1 MFLNQFMC
9 RTMTWFFTSL
19 WGFLCWFVFKIYLF
33 LENRRVV
40 DENDEMDCKNQKR
53 LDFDEKGVEKESS
66 FLVQSKYEYISGKDS
81 FGFMEKIE
89 AKSFSVEEMFVN
101 VNEGDEEEKEIDK
114 NSDDKLFYFSFFK
127 NGSVYQE
134 KSEFFDGKNANDQ
147 EKLEFFDEKGE
158 EHVDNLCFEEILKK
172 NDEVF
177 SDEETQDSEDICYEI
192 QLLPENESLIRNSI
206 RGSEGIGDELC
217 SDRHLNGFLKSD
229 QFMEGDR
236 EENDDMGFI
245 ELEASLHNLRF
256 SIGKGDFAAKNV
268 DGVEVT
274 DVKCEEVKLID
285 DFQESVDH
293 NSSQKS
299 WDIDD
304 VTSQN
309 VDRVEETDVNCEEMK
324 LMDTIQDS
332 PDHNSSRNSLD
343 MDGFSSQNVDRVEGT
358 NVNYEKM
365 KLMNDFQES
374 VDHSL
379 SRKSWD
385 IDDFASQNVDR
396 VEETDVNFEE
406 MDDFQD
412 SPNRNSSRKSWD
424 TDGFASQNVD
434 RVEETD
440 VNYEQMDDFQDSP
453 DHNSS
458 RKLWDTDSDSD
469 DDDILLEHQNL
480 VRQMKMEMKNS
491 RMTGLPTISEDYES
505 PKVVED
511 LKPLKIDKKIGYKYC
526 IEEIQKFYKSYAEK
540 MRKLDILNYQ
550 TLNAISFLQLKDSE
564 MLMSSKKTS
573 ISITKAFALP
583 SFLANKQRKIFA
595 DPAQKSI
602 SEMNIDLEIVYVGQI
617 CLSWEILYWQYGK
630 AKDLLEHDPHEY
642 HTYNQVAGEYQQFQ
656 VLLQRFV
663 EDEPFQGPRVQN
675 YVRKRCILRS
685 FLQVPSI
692 RDDRFKEKK
701 GGREEEKD
709 VISIVKLGEVIKE
722 TMQVFWEFLRAD
734 KREANLALKGV
745 QGTQMDN
752 AEIELFMN
760 VKLDLQKKERK
771 LKDVQRSGNCIV
783 KKFQKQQERRLSHSL
798 FASLVEL
805 KLVSRV
811 LSLPRLRRDHLVW
824 CQRKLSNI
832 NVAGRKVSMEQSFSL
847 FPC

>member
-1 MFLNQFMC
+1 
-9 RTMTWFFTSL
+9 MTWFLTSL
-19 WGFLCWFVFKIYLF
+19 WGFFCWFVFKIYFF

-66 FLVQSKYEYISGKDS
+66 FLVQSKYEFISGKDS
-81 FGFMEKIE
+81 FGFMEKPE
-89 AKSFSVEEMFVN
+89 VKSFSVEEMFVN

-134 KSEFFDGKNANDQ
+134 KSEFFDEKNVNDQ

-158 EHVDNLCFEEILKK
+158 EHVDNHCFEEILKK
-172 NDEVF
+172 NDEF
-177 SDEETQDSEDICYEI
+177 SSDEETQDSEDICYEI

-217 SDRHLNGFLKSD
+217 SDRHLHGFLKSD
-229 QFMEGDR
+229 QFMGGDR

-245 ELEASLHNLRF
+245 ELETSLHSSSS
-256 SIGKGDFAAKNV
+256 SIGKGDFDAKNI
-268 DGVEVT
+268 DGVEVA
-274 DVKCEEVKLID
+274 DVKCEEMKLMN
-285 DFQESVDH
+285 DFQKSVDH
-293 NSSQKS
+293 NSSRKS
-299 WDIDD
+299 WDIN
-304 VTSQN
+304 VFSSQN
-309 VDRVEETDVNCEEMK
+309 VDRVVETDVNCEEMK
-324 LMDTIQDS
+324 LMEDIQES

-343 MDGFSSQNVDRVEGT
+343 MDGFASQNVDRVEGTTVNYEEMKLMDDIQESPDHNSSRNSLDMDGFASQNVDRVEGT
-358 NVNYEKM
+358 NVNYEEM
-365 KLMNDFQES
+365 KIMDDFQES
-374 VDHSL
+374 
-379 SRKSWD
+379 
-385 IDDFASQNVDR
+385 
-396 VEETDVNFEE
+396 
-406 MDDFQD
+406 
-412 SPNRNSSRKSWD
+412 PNHNSSRKSWD

-434 RVEETD
+434 RIEETD
-440 VNYEQMDDFQDSP
+440 VNYEEMDDFQDSP

-469 DDDILLEHQNL
+469 DDDDILLEHQNL

-491 RMTGLPTISEDYES
+491 RITGLPTISEDYES

-511 LKPLKIDKKIGYKYC
+511 LKPLKIDEKIGYKYC

-564 MLMSSKKTS
+564 MFMSRKKTS

-692 RDDRFKEKK
+692 RDDRFKGKK
-701 GGREEEKD
+701 GEREEEKD

-722 TMQVFWEFLRAD
+722 TMQVFWEFLCAD

-745 QGTQMDN
+745 QRTQMDN

-811 LSLPRLRRDHLVW
+811 LSLPRLRRDYLIW

>member
-1 MFLNQFMC
+1 MFLSQFMC
-9 RTMTWFFTSL
+9 RTMTWFFTSI
-19 WGFLCWFVFKIYLF
+19 WGFLCWFVSKICFF

-40 DENDEMDCKNQKR
+40 DENDEMDCKNRKR

-81 FGFMEKIE
+81 FGFIEKSE
-89 AKSFSVEEMFVN
+89 AKSFLVEEMFVN
-101 VNEGDEEEKEIDK
+101 FNEGEGVVEKEIDK

-134 KSEFFDGKNANDQ
+134 KSELFDEKNANDQ
-147 EKLEFFDEKGE
+147 EKLEFLDEKG
-158 EHVDNLCFEEILKK
+158 DNLCFEEILRK

-177 SDEETQDSEDICYEI
+177 SDIETRDSEDMCYEI

-206 RGSEGIGDELC
+206 RGSEGLGDELC
-217 SDRHLNGFLKSD
+217 SNRHLNGFLKND
-229 QFMEGDR
+229 QFMDGDR
-236 EENDDMGFI
+236 EENDDKGFI
-245 ELEASLHNLRF
+245 ELETSLHNLSF

-285 DFQESVDH
+285 DIQESVDH
-293 NSSQKS
+293 NS
-299 WDIDD
+299 
-304 VTSQN
+304 
-309 VDRVEETDVNCEEMK
+309 
-324 LMDTIQDS
+324 
-332 PDHNSSRNSLD
+332 
-343 MDGFSSQNVDRVEGT
+343 
-358 NVNYEKM
+358 
-365 KLMNDFQES
+365 
-374 VDHSL
+374 

-396 VEETDVNFEE
+396 VEETDVNGEE
-406 MDDFQD
+406 MKLMDDIQESPDHNSSRNSLYMDGFASQNVDGVEETNVNYEDLKLMDDFQD
-412 SPNRNSSRKSWD
+412 SPNHNSSRKSWD

-440 VNYEQMDDFQDSP
+440 VNYEEMDDFQDSPNHHSNRKSWEMDGFASQNVDIVEETDVNYEEMDDFQESP

-458 RKLWDTDSDSD
+458 RKLWDTDSDSDD

-491 RMTGLPTISEDYES
+491 RITGLPTISEDYES

-511 LKPLKIDKKIGYKYC
+511 MKPLKIDEKIGYKYC

-540 MRKLDILNYQ
+540 MKKLDILNYQ

-564 MLMSSKKTS
+564 GFMSSKKTS
-573 ISITKAFALP
+573 MSIAKAFALP

-602 SEMNIDLEIVYVGQI
+602 CEMNRDLEIVYVGQI

-663 EDEPFQGPRVQN
+663 EDEPFQGPRVQY

-692 RDDRFKEKK
+692 RDDRFKGKK

-709 VISIVKLGEVIKE
+709 VISIMKLGDVIKE

-783 KKFQKQQERRLSHSL
+783 KKFQKQQERRLSPSL

>member
-1 MFLNQFMC
+1 
-9 RTMTWFFTSL
+9 
-19 WGFLCWFVFKIYLF
+19 
-33 LENRRVV
+33 
-40 DENDEMDCKNQKR
+40 
-53 LDFDEKGVEKESS
+53 
-66 FLVQSKYEYISGKDS
+66 
-81 FGFMEKIE
+81 
-89 AKSFSVEEMFVN
+89 
-101 VNEGDEEEKEIDK
+101 
-114 NSDDKLFYFSFFK
+114 
-127 NGSVYQE
+127 
-134 KSEFFDGKNANDQ
+134 
-147 EKLEFFDEKGE
+147 
-158 EHVDNLCFEEILKK
+158 
-172 NDEVF
+172 
-177 SDEETQDSEDICYEI
+177 
-192 QLLPENESLIRNSI
+192 
-206 RGSEGIGDELC
+206 
-217 SDRHLNGFLKSD
+217 
-229 QFMEGDR
+229 
-236 EENDDMGFI
+236 MGFI
-245 ELEASLHNLRF
+245 KLETSLHSSSS
-256 SIGKGDFAAKNV
+256 SIGKGDFAAKNI

-274 DVKCEEVKLID
+274 DVKCEEMKLMN

-293 NSSQKS
+293 NSSRKS
-299 WDIDD
+299 WDIN
-304 VTSQN
+304 VFASQN
-309 VDRVEETDVNCEEMK
+309 VDRVEKTDVNCEEMK
-324 LMDTIQDS
+324 LMDDIQES

-343 MDGFSSQNVDRVEGT
+343 MDGF
-358 NVNYEKM
+358 
-365 KLMNDFQES
+365 
-374 VDHSL
+374 
-379 SRKSWD
+379 
-385 IDDFASQNVDR
+385 ANVDR
-396 VEETDVNFEE
+396 VEETNVNYEDMKI
-406 MDDFQD
+406 MDDFQE
-412 SPNRNSSRKSWD
+412 SPNHNSSRKSWD

-434 RVEETD
+434 RIEETD
-440 VNYEQMDDFQDSP
+440 VNYEDMNDFQDSP

-469 DDDILLEHQNL
+469 DDDDILLEHQNL

-491 RMTGLPTISEDYES
+491 RITGLPTISEDYES

-511 LKPLKIDKKIGYKYC
+511 LKPLKIDEKIGYKYC

-564 MLMSSKKTS
+564 MFMSSKKTS
-573 ISITKAFALP
+573 ISITKAFTLP

-692 RDDRFKEKK
+692 RDDRYKGKK

-798 FASLVEL
+798 FTSLVEL

-811 LSLPRLRRDHLVW
+811 LSLPRLRRDYLVW
-824 CQRKLSNI
+824 CHRKLSNI
-832 NVAGRKVSMEQSFSL
+832 NVAGRKDYSSRLRCSDSSKMSTDACQIL
-847 FPC
+847 QK

>member
-1 MFLNQFMC
+1 MSPKKIFLLKATLIKMFLSQFMC
-9 RTMTWFFTSL
+9 RTMTWFFTSI
-19 WGFLCWFVFKIYLF
+19 WGFLCWFVSKICFF

-40 DENDEMDCKNQKR
+40 DGNDEMDCKNQKR

-81 FGFMEKIE
+81 FGFIEKSE
-89 AKSFSVEEMFVN
+89 AKSFLVEEMFVN
-101 VNEGDEEEKEIDK
+101 FNEGEGVVEKEIDK

-134 KSEFFDGKNANDQ
+134 KSELFDEKNANDQ
-147 EKLEFFDEKGE
+147 EKLEFLDEK
-158 EHVDNLCFEEILKK
+158 VDNLCFEEILRK

-177 SDEETQDSEDICYEI
+177 SDIETQDSEDMCYEI

-206 RGSEGIGDELC
+206 QGSEGLRDELC
-217 SDRHLNGFLKSD
+217 SNRHLNGFLKSD
-229 QFMEGDR
+229 QFMDSDR
-236 EENDDMGFI
+236 EENDDDKGFI
-245 ELEASLHNLRF
+245 ELETSLHNLSF

-285 DFQESVDH
+285 DFQESVDD
-293 NSSQKS
+293 NS
-299 WDIDD
+299 
-304 VTSQN
+304 
-309 VDRVEETDVNCEEMK
+309 
-324 LMDTIQDS
+324 
-332 PDHNSSRNSLD
+332 
-343 MDGFSSQNVDRVEGT
+343 
-358 NVNYEKM
+358 
-365 KLMNDFQES
+365 
-374 VDHSL
+374 

-396 VEETDVNFEE
+396 VEETDVNCEE
-406 MDDFQD
+406 MKLVDDIQESPDHNSSRNSLDMDGFASQNIDGVEETDGNCEEMKLMDDFQE
-412 SPNRNSSRKSWD
+412 SPNHNSSRKSWD

-440 VNYEQMDDFQDSP
+440 VNYEEMDDFQESP

-458 RKLWDTDSDSD
+458 RKLWDTDSDSDD

-491 RMTGLPTISEDYES
+491 RITGLPTISEDYES

-511 LKPLKIDKKIGYKYC
+511 MKPLKIDEKIGYKYC

-540 MRKLDILNYQ
+540 MKKLDILNYQ

-564 MLMSSKKTS
+564 EFMSSKKTS
-573 ISITKAFALP
+573 MSIAKAFALP

-602 SEMNIDLEIVYVGQI
+602 SEMNRDLEIVYVGQI

-692 RDDRFKEKK
+692 RDDRFKGKK

-745 QGTQMDN
+745 QGIQMDN

-760 VKLDLQKKERK
+760 IKLDLQKKERK

-783 KKFQKQQERRLSHSL
+783 KKFQKQQERRLSPSL

>member
-1 MFLNQFMC
+1 MSFCSKATLIKMFLNQFMYT
-9 RTMTWFFTSL
+9 RMTWFFTSL
-19 WGFLCWFVFKIYLF
+19 WGFFCWFVFKIYFF

-40 DENDEMDCKNQKR
+40 DENDEMDCKNQKI

-81 FGFMEKIE
+81 FGFMEKPE
-89 AKSFSVEEMFVN
+89 VKSFSVEEMFVN

-134 KSEFFDGKNANDQ
+134 KSEFFSEKNVNDQ

-158 EHVDNLCFEEILKK
+158 EHVDNHCFEEILKK
-172 NDEVF
+172 NDEF
-177 SDEETQDSEDICYEI
+177 SSDEETQDSEDICYEI
-192 QLLPENESLIRNSI
+192 QLLPENESFIRNSI

-229 QFMEGDR
+229 QFMGGDR

-245 ELEASLHNLRF
+245 ELESSLHSSSS
-256 SIGKGDFAAKNV
+256 SIGKGDFAAKNI

-274 DVKCEEVKLID
+274 DVKCEEMKLMN

-293 NSSQKS
+293 NSSRKS
-299 WDIDD
+299 WDIN
-304 VTSQN
+304 VFASQN

-324 LMDTIQDS
+324 LMDDIQES

-343 MDGFSSQNVDRVEGT
+343 MDGF
-358 NVNYEKM
+358 
-365 KLMNDFQES
+365 
-374 VDHSL
+374 
-379 SRKSWD
+379 
-385 IDDFASQNVDR
+385 ASQNVDR
-396 VEETDVNFEE
+396 VEETNVNYEDMKI
-406 MDDFQD
+406 MDDFQE
-412 SPNRNSSRKSWD
+412 SPNHNSSRKSWD

-434 RVEETD
+434 RIEETD
-440 VNYEQMDDFQDSP
+440 VNYEDMNDFQDSP

-469 DDDILLEHQNL
+469 DDDDILLEHQNL

-491 RMTGLPTISEDYES
+491 RITGLPTISEDYES

-511 LKPLKIDKKIGYKYC
+511 LKPLKIDEKIGYKYC

-564 MLMSSKKTS
+564 MFMSSKKTS

-692 RDDRFKEKK
+692 RDDRFKGKK
-701 GGREEEKD
+701 GRREEEKD

-745 QGTQMDN
+745 QRTQMDN

>member
-1 MFLNQFMC
+1 
-9 RTMTWFFTSL
+9 MTWFFTSL
-19 WGFLCWFVFKIYLF
+19 WGFFCWFVFKIYFF

-40 DENDEMDCKNQKR
+40 DENDEMACKNQKR

-81 FGFMEKIE
+81 FGFIEKPE
-89 AKSFSVEEMFVN
+89 DKSFSVEEMFVN
-101 VNEGDEEEKEIDK
+101 VNEGDEEKEIDK

-134 KSEFFDGKNANDQ
+134 KTEFLDEKNANDQ
-147 EKLEFFDEKGE
+147 EKLEFLDEKGE

-172 NDEVF
+172 NDEF
-177 SDEETQDSEDICYEI
+177 SSDEETQDSEDVCYEI
-192 QLLPENESLIRNSI
+192 QLLPENESLIQNSI
-206 RGSEGIGDELC
+206 RGSEGLGDELC

-236 EENDDMGFI
+236 EENDDMRFI
-245 ELEASLHNLRF
+245 ELETSLHSSSS
-256 SIGKGDFAAKNV
+256 SIGKGDFAAKNI

-274 DVKCEEVKLID
+274 DVKCEEMKLMN
-285 DFQESVDH
+285 DFQVSVDL
-293 NSSQKS
+293 NSSRKS
-299 WDIDD
+299 WDIN
-304 VTSQN
+304 VFASQN
-309 VDRVEETDVNCEEMK
+309 VDRVEETDVTCEEMK
-324 LMDTIQDS
+324 LMDDIQES

-343 MDGFSSQNVDRVEGT
+343 MDGF
-358 NVNYEKM
+358 
-365 KLMNDFQES
+365 
-374 VDHSL
+374 
-379 SRKSWD
+379 
-385 IDDFASQNVDR
+385 ASQNVDR
-396 VEETDVNFEE
+396 VEETNVNYEDMKI
-406 MDDFQD
+406 MDDFQE
-412 SPNRNSSRKSWD
+412 SPNHNSSRKSWD

-434 RVEETD
+434 RIEETD
-440 VNYEQMDDFQDSP
+440 VNYEDMNDFQDSP

-469 DDDILLEHQNL
+469 DDDDILLEHQNL

-491 RMTGLPTISEDYES
+491 RITGLPTISEDYES

-511 LKPLKIDKKIGYKYC
+511 LKPLKIDEKIGYKYC

-564 MLMSSKKTS
+564 MFMSSKKTS
-573 ISITKAFALP
+573 ISITKTFALP

-692 RDDRFKEKK
+692 RDDRFKGKK

-745 QGTQMDN
+745 QRTQMDN

-805 KLVSRV
+805 KLGG
-811 LSLPRLRRDHLVW
+811 
-824 CQRKLSNI
+824 KLAWN
-832 NVAGRKVSMEQSFSL
+832 NL
-847 FPC
+847 FHFFHAKDY

>member
-760 VKLDLQKKERK
+760 VKLDLQKERK

>member
-1 MFLNQFMC
+1 
-9 RTMTWFFTSL
+9 MTWIFTSL
-19 WGFLCWFVFKIYLF
+19 WGFLCWFVFKIYFF

-81 FGFMEKIE
+81 FGFIEKPE

-101 VNEGDEEEKEIDK
+101 FNEGEGVVMAEEEKEIDK

-134 KSEFFDGKNANDQ
+134 KSEFFDEKNANDQ
-147 EKLEFFDEKGE
+147 EKLEFLDEKGE
-158 EHVDNLCFEEILKK
+158 KHVDNLCFEEILKK

-177 SDEETQDSEDICYEI
+177 SDEETQDSEDTCYEI

-206 RGSEGIGDELC
+206 RGSEVIGNELC

-245 ELEASLHNLRF
+245 ELETSLHNLSF
-256 SIGKGDFAAKNV
+256 SIGKCDFAAKHV
-268 DGVEVT
+268 GVEVT
-274 DVKCEEVKLID
+274 DVKCEEMKLMN

-293 NSSQKS
+293 NSSRKS

-309 VDRVEETDVNCEEMK
+309 VDRVEETYVNCEEMK
-324 LMDTIQDS
+324 LMDDIQES

-343 MDGFSSQNVDRVEGT
+343 MD
-358 NVNYEKM
+358 
-365 KLMNDFQES
+365 L
-374 VDHSL
+374 
-379 SRKSWD
+379 
-385 IDDFASQNVDR
+385 FASQNVDR
-396 VEETDVNFEE
+396 VGETDVNCEDMKL
-406 MDDFQD
+406 MDDFQE
-412 SPNRNSSRKSWD
+412 SPNHNSSRKSWD

-440 VNYEQMDDFQDSP
+440 VNYEEMDDFQDSP

-458 RKLWDTDSDSD
+458 PKLSDADSDSD

-491 RMTGLPTISEDYES
+491 RITGLPTISEDYES

-511 LKPLKIDKKIGYKYC
+511 LKPLKIDEKIGYKYC

-564 MLMSSKKTS
+564 EFMSSKKTS

-602 SEMNIDLEIVYVGQI
+602 SEMNRDLEIVYVGQI

-692 RDDRFKEKK
+692 RTDDRFKGKK

-760 VKLDLQKKERK
+760 VKLDFQKIRHAFHNNNNMLMKFIANSSFFVAILVSKLCESLDILYAEGEEVERCTKKWQLHSEEVPKTTRTSTESFIIRVTRGAKIGIKSAKFTKIKERSFG
-771 LKDVQRSGNCIV
+771 LVPEET
-783 KKFQKQQERRLSHSL
+783 KQYQCCREES
-798 FASLVEL
+798 
-805 KLVSRV
+805 
-811 LSLPRLRRDHLVW
+811 
-824 CQRKLSNI
+824 
-832 NVAGRKVSMEQSFSL
+832 
-847 FPC
+847 